1 MKNGASYARA
11 PTASAD
17 SPKPSSTVVDAAP
30 RQYHR
35 ERHTRSPWLPLD
47 EYSAPAAGRLRC
59 WSLLILCLLLD
70 SAHRAISRRFAMR
83 WETCILSLKIKNSE
97 NKMSSIP
104 LQGVGDCKV
113 RQSAQPVKAA
123 TIMS

>member
-70 SAHRAISRRFAMR
+70 SAHRAISRRFAM
-83 WETCILSLKIKNSE
+83 EGDFPSLSLKNSE
-97 NKMSSIP
+97 NK
-104 LQGVGDCKV
+104 G
-113 RQSAQPVKAA
+113 
-123 TIMS
+123 